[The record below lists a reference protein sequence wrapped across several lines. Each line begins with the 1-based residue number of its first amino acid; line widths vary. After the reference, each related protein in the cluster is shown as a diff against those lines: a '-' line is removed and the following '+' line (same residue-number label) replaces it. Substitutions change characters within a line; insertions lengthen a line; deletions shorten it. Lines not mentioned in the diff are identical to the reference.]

1 MEILPDRKDVD
12 DLTEW
17 FTVFTNTSEE
27 ESEALRLNFEI
38 KREHTKRVVEE
49 ITYIGNAFGLSQ
61 MELNMAEIIALLHDI
76 GRFEQYRNY
85 GTFSDHRS
93 ENHAELS
100 LKIMK
105 ERNILHP
112 FAPDV
117 RELIYCS
124 VRYHNRPSLPVTETA
139 RCLFWSKLLRDA
151 DKLDIWRVVT
161 DYYHRSNGERN
172 VALELELPDTPGI
185 SSAVFETLMKG
196 EIVNMRDV
204 RNLNDIKLLQAG
216 WIYDINFEPSISR
229 VRERRYIDLL
239 KEVLPETDEVRMIF
253 DNITSFM
260 GNHN

>member
-1 MEILPDRKDVD
+1 MEILPERKDVD

-49 ITYIGNAFGLSQ
+49 ITYIGNALGLSQ

-124 VRYHNRPSLPVTETA
+124 VRYHNRPSL
-139 RCLFWSKLLRDA
+139 
-151 DKLDIWRVVT
+151 
-161 DYYHRSNGERN
+161 H
-172 VALELELPDTPGI
+172 
-185 SSAVFETLMKG
+185 
-196 EIVNMRDV
+196 
-204 RNLNDIKLLQAG
+204 
-216 WIYDINFEPSISR
+216 
-229 VRERRYIDLL
+229 
-239 KEVLPETDEVRMIF
+239 
-253 DNITSFM
+253 
-260 GNHN
+260 H